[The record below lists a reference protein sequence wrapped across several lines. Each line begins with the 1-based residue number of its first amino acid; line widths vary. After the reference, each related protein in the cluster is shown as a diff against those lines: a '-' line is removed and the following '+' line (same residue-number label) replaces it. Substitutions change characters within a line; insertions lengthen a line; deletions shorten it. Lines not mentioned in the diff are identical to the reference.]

1 MIEAFGDVALYEPNG
16 SYPVMVDFPQG
27 RVTPPFWS
35 EPMGM
40 GAKLRLKV
48 GVENEA
54 HYFLQQFIR
63 PGLNTKWAFPPI
75 LFRDV
80 DTPGRAPLI
89 PLVSHCVD
97 DGSNFLPGH
106 AICGFLSCSFSH
118 SSMVPVNLPI
128 GHEVEVWIVQESIH
142 AL

>member
-40 GAKLRLKV
+40 GAELRLKV
-48 GVENEA
+48 GVENET
-54 HYFLQQFIR
+54 HDFLHQFIR
-63 PGLNTKWAFPPI
+63 PALNAKWTFPAI

-80 DTPGRAPLI
+80 DAPGGFPSI
-89 PLVSHCVD
+89 PLMPHSVN
-97 DGSNFLPGH
+97 DGSDFVFRH
-106 AICGFLSCSFSH
+106 AICGFLGCSFGH
-118 SSMVPVNLPI
+118 GSMVPINLSV
-128 GHEVEVWIVQESIH
+128 GHEVQVWIEQEPIH